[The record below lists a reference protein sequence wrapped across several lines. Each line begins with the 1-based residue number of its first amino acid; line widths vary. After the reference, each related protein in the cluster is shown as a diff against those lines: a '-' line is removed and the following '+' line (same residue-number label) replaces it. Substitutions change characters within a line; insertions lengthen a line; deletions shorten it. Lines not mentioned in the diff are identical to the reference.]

1 MDRWEYFNPNPVKD
15 KRTGDCVVRAICKAT
30 GFDWETVFA
39 GLMIQACTLSDMPS
53 ANYVWG
59 AYLYKHGYRRK
70 LIEQSERYIYT
81 VNDFCA
87 DHPTG
92 TYILCIDG
100 HVVTVQEGKYFDHG
114 IAETKYRFIIGKK
127 MDKYPLL
134 CFIVFPHK
142 TFVSST
148 FTTTAT
154 TDAIFS
160 TVYVV
165 CGIFCATPL
174 SDKMIV

>member
-1 MDRWEYFNPNPVKD
+1 MDRWEYFNPNPVKG

-30 GFDWETVFA
+30 GFDWETVFT
-39 GLMIQACTLSDMPS
+39 GLMIQACALSDMPS

-81 VNDFCA
+81 VNDFCV

-100 HVVTVQEGKYFDHG
+100 HVVTVQEGKYFDTWDSG
-114 IAETKYRFIIGKK
+114 NEI
-127 MDKYPLL
+127 P
-134 CFIVFPHK
+134 
-142 TFVSST
+142 
-148 FTTTAT
+148 
-154 TDAIFS
+154 
-160 TVYVV
+160 VYYWE
-165 CGIFCATPL
+165 
-174 SDKMIV
+174 KENK

>member
-39 GLMIQACTLSDMPS
+39 GLMIQACALSDMPS

-81 VNDFCA
+81 VNDIFA
-87 DHPTG
+87 QTIQQVHT
-92 TYILCIDG
+92 
-100 HVVTVQEGKYFDHG
+100 
-114 IAETKYRFIIGKK
+114 
-127 MDKYPLL
+127 
-134 CFIVFPHK
+134 
-142 TFVSST
+142 SS
-148 FTTTAT
+148 A
-154 TDAIFS
+154 
-160 TVYVV
+160 
-165 CGIFCATPL
+165 
-174 SDKMIV
+174 

>member
-1 MDRWEYFNPNPVKD
+1 MDRWEFYNPNPAGNRV
-15 KRTGDCVVRAICKAT
+15 GDCAVRAICKAT

-59 AYLYKHGYRRK
+59 AYLYKRGYRRK

-81 VNDFCA
+81 VNDFCT

-100 HVVTVQEGKYFDHG
+100 HVVTVQEGKYFDTWDSG
-114 IAETKYRFIIGKK
+114 NEI
-127 MDKYPLL
+127 P
-134 CFIVFPHK
+134 
-142 TFVSST
+142 
-148 FTTTAT
+148 
-154 TDAIFS
+154 
-160 TVYVV
+160 VYYWE
-165 CGIFCATPL
+165 
-174 SDKMIV
+174 KENK